1 MKANAD
7 YDTFSAEQNALD
19 LLKALKSATFEYD
32 HRKDHYVS
40 LGEAIEKFWKFF
52 QPKEMSNSTFLD
64 KFKSLVKIV
73 EHHGGNIDEHEGLME
88 KETPDGANDD
98 ARNLA
103 KQTSKEKFLARQFIR
118 KADRSRYGRLV
129 EELHN

>member
-40 LGEAIEKFWKFF
+40 LGEAIERFWKFF
-52 QPKEMSNSTFLD
+52 QPKEMSNFAFLD
-64 KFKSLVKIV
+64 RFKSLVEIV
-73 EHHGGNIDEHEGLME
+73 EHHGGNINEHKGLVE
-88 KETPDGANDD
+88 RETPDGADDD

-103 KQTSKEKFLARQFIR
+103 KQVSKEKFLARQFIR
-118 KADRSRYGRLV
+118 KADRS
-129 EELHN
+129 